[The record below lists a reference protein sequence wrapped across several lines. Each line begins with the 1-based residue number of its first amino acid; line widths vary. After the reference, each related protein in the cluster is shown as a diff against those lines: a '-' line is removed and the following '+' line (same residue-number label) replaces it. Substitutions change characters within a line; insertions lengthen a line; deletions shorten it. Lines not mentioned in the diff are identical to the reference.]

1 MIARLGLDRRR
12 LRPVD
17 GLSFF
22 RTLGTARG
30 TNTGP
35 SIDARRSALFAV
47 WRDEAALDRFLTT
60 DPIARR
66 WDAAEQAWHVRMRLL
81 SGHGCWGDLDISGLG
96 RPDSSDDARP
106 EHGPVAVLTRATIRT
121 CATVRFTRASRS
133 FGGAT
138 ARAPGNLAVVGIGE
152 RPVGRLGTF
161 SLWTNHAAAKRFA
174 TTDDDHLTAMRQAR
188 AEGWFAD
195 ELFAVFRPIRS
206 AGTWDGRDP
215 LAGQPA

>member
-1 MIARLGLDRRR
+1 MVRLGLDRRR
-12 LRPVD
+12 LRSVA
-17 GLSFF
+17 GLSFS

-66 WDAAEQAWHVRMRLL
+66 WDGDEEAWHIRMRLL
-81 SGHGCWGDLDISGLG
+81 GGHGCWGDLDISELG
-96 RPDSSDDARP
+96 RPDSGDHARLA
-106 EHGPVAVLTRATIRT
+106 PVAVLTRATIRPS
-121 CATVRFTRASRS
+121 ATVRFTRASRS

-161 SLWTNHAAAKRFA
+161 SLWTNHDAAKRFA
-174 TTDDDHLTAMRQAR
+174 TTDRDHLAAMRQAR

-206 AGTWDGRDP
+206 TGSWDGRDP
-215 LAGQPA
+215 LGDQPA